1 MRDCS
6 GWQMVEMTGS
16 KGLLTVVEMVE
27 MMVAE
32 MAVMLVERR
41 VV

>member
-1 MRDCS
+1 
-6 GWQMVEMTGS
+6 MVEMTGS